1 MEKKILCGSYDS
13 GTERFCL
20 TLTDDGW
27 ERTTTLLEERWAHC
41 SWDSP
46 SGLIL
51 LGGEGSPR
59 TTEKIQQDGGS
70 SYSFYLKYST

>member
-1 MEKKILCGSYDS
+1 MLIIIIIRYDHS
-13 GTERFCL
+13 
-20 TLTDDGW
+20 
-27 ERTTTLLEERWAHC
+27 

-51 LGGEGSPR
+51 LGGWGSYR

-70 SYSFYLKYST
+70 SDSFELKYDTR

>member
-1 MEKKILCGSYDS
+1 MLMIIIIRS
-13 GTERFCL
+13 G
-20 TLTDDGW
+20 
-27 ERTTTLLEERWAHC
+27 HS

-51 LGGEGSPR
+51 LGGGDSPR

-70 SYSFYLKYST
+70 SYSFELKYST